1 MSQYQTSPRNGHLES
16 VHYIFHY
23 LMRFPVKRLVMDPN
37 RVPCD
42 ERDFNN
48 LATSEDWK
56 EFYGEIKEEDPP
68 RMPELLGSPVK
79 MLAFVDSDHAGNVVT
94 RR

>member
-1 MSQYQTSPRNGHLES
+1 
-16 VHYIFHY
+16 
-23 LMRFPVKRLVMDPN
+23 MDPN

-42 ERDFNN
+42 EMDFNN
-48 LATSEDWK
+48 LATSGDWK

-68 RMPELLGSPVK
+68 RMPEPLAAPVK

-94 RR
+94 RRSHSGYFVFIQNALMYSFSKKQNTVEASTYLWI